1 MDHQS
6 TTEGI
11 KVDRPR
17 MVSKGTTRTTEETVM
32 ALDSKQE
39 MAGGTMGTERTNRI
53 IRTDRTTRMEDRT
66 DRTTKMDKVGIM
78 VITEGTTIP
87 GFRTEEI
94 RTGIMVETGIKA
106 TLEMVTKE
114 TSRTDTGME
123 ETKRTDRRT
132 AS

>member
-66 DRTTKMDKVGIM
+66 DRTTKMDKGGIM

-132 AS
+132 TS